1 MISYNKFKK
10 QVKLDDDKMIGALFY
25 IENYQAVRY
34 KDNDESEFAIGY
46 IFEKGVVKDGYFFYS
61 KFGVAIE
68 MTSNSIWCWMTQAI
82 HGIAKLDL
90 SEGGNR
96 YTAAITLTKKTA
108 IAIKKESEF
117 K

>member
-46 IFEKGVVKDGYFFYS
+46 VFEKNVIKNKYFFYP
-61 KFGVAIE
+61 KFDVAIK
-68 MTSNSIWCWMTQAI
+68 MISNSI
-82 HGIAKLDL
+82 
-90 SEGGNR
+90 
-96 YTAAITLTKKTA
+96 
-108 IAIKKESEF
+108 
-117 K
+117 